1 MCPDLRHEAIDTLV
15 LMMSLLE
22 YIILLFVQCNNI
34 FKVSSLDEDE
44 DEDEDDAAGG
54 DDNDDDQDTFGR

>member
-1 MCPDLRHEAIDTLV
+1 
-15 LMMSLLE
+15 MMSLLE

-44 DEDEDDAAGG
+44 DEDEDEDDAAAAAG
-54 DDNDDDQDTFGR
+54 DDNDDDDDQDTFGG

>member
-1 MCPDLRHEAIDTLV
+1 
-15 LMMSLLE
+15 MMSLLE

-44 DEDEDDAAGG
+44 DEDEDEDDAAAG
-54 DDNDDDQDTFGR
+54 DDNDDDDDQDTFGG